1 MEHIFQM
8 YGERLKEGKR
18 KLIQKMVE
26 EHNNRPRPCPYCG
39 KEPEI
44 VEETIYPGEVLRY
57 VVCSGESPLPH
68 AISIH
73 GGDDKRAVK
82 EGLSVEEWILK
93 AVEEKLEKD
102 NY

>member
-1 MEHIFQM
+1 MNTKKTNAMEHISQM

-44 VEETIYPGEVLRY
+44 VEETIYPGEVHRY

-68 AISIH
+68 AIYIH
-73 GGDDKRAVK
+73 GGDDKRQAADRWNAFVSTMK
-82 EGLSVEEWILK
+82 
-93 AVEEKLEKD
+93 
-102 NY
+102 